1 MGKSILLA
9 FMLKVLVA
17 AGQSG
22 PNSLEKISNGK
33 TRQAIEELREFVA
46 LPNDAN
52 VKTDIQLN
60 AEWLQ
65 KAFLKRRFNTKILP
79 TENTPLVFAEKSN
92 PKANITLLFY
102 MHYDGQ
108 AVDPSKWFQ
117 ENPYK
122 AVMKERNAA
131 GEWSEIPWGS
141 IKDPINPAWRM
152 FGRSTSDDKGPI
164 VMFLAAVDALEENKL
179 VCPFNIKVILDG
191 EEEKSSA
198 QLDKAV
204 DVYKDLLRA
213 DHMVINDG
221 PVHLSG
227 KPTLAFG
234 CRGVMTL
241 NVTVYGPKLPL
252 HSGHYG
258 NYAPNPV
265 FRLSKL
271 LAGMKDD
278 DGRVIIPG
286 YYEGIVLDEATKKI
300 LAAVPDDVKQI
311 HETIGI
317 AEPERVGANY
327 QESLQYPSLNVR
339 GMLSA
344 YVGNDARTIVPS
356 EATAAIDIRL
366 VPESDPDKLKQLVK
380 RYIESEGYYIID
392 RAPTDEERLHYPKIS
407 KFEAGSEP
415 VLPFRTDLNSST
427 GQWLDRSLQ
436 KAWGV
441 GPVKIRIMGGSVP
454 IALFINKLKVPA
466 VIVPMVNADNNQHS
480 ENENLAVANI
490 TGGIR
495 TFLAI
500 LTEDLKK

>member
-1 MGKSILLA
+1 MKDLLLLVLALSVGNATAQTSIA
-9 FMLKVLVA
+9 SF
-17 AGQSG
+17 
-22 PNSLEKISNGK
+22 EKISNGK
-33 TRQAIEELREFVA
+33 TIRAIEELREFVA
-46 LPNDAN
+46 IPNDAN
-52 VKTDIQLN
+52 VKADIQLN

-65 KAFLKRRFNTKILP
+65 KAFQKRRFNTKILP
-79 TENTPLVFAEKSN
+79 TENTPLVFAERNN
-92 PKANITLLFY
+92 PKAKTTILFY

-108 AVDPSKWFQ
+108 AVDPSRWFQ

-122 AVMKERNAA
+122 AVMKEKSAS
-131 GEWSEIPWGS
+131 GEWKEIPWSS
-141 IKDPINPAWRM
+141 IDNTINPACRM

-164 VMFLAAVDALEENKL
+164 VMFLQAIDALDENKL
-179 VCPFNIKVILDG
+179 ASPFNLKVILDG

-204 DVYKDLLRA
+204 DLYKDLLQA
-213 DHMVINDG
+213 DHMVIADG

-227 KPTLAFG
+227 KPTLAYG
-234 CRGVMTL
+234 CRGVMTATL
-241 NVTVYGPKLPL
+241 TIYGPKLPL

-258 NYAPNPV
+258 NYAPNPG

-278 DGRVIIPG
+278 DGRVVIPG
-286 YYEGIVLDEATKKI
+286 YYDGIVLDDATKKI

-317 AEPERVGANY
+317 AEPEKVGANY
-327 QESLQYPSLNVR
+327 QESLQYPSLNIR

-344 YVGNDARTIVPS
+344 YVGKDARTIVPS
-356 EATAAIDIRL
+356 EAIAAIDIRL
-366 VPESDPDKLKQLVK
+366 VPESDPNKLKQLVRK
-380 RYIESEGYYIID
+380 YIELQGYHIVD
-392 RAPTDEERLHYPKIS
+392 KTPTDEERLRYPKICR
-407 KFEAGSEP
+407 FESSEA
-415 VLPFRTDLNSST
+415 VLPFRTDLNSPT

-436 KAWGV
+436 KAWGTV
-441 GPVKIRIMGGSVP
+441 PVKIRIMGGSVP

-466 VIVPMVNADNNQHS
+466 VIVPLVNADNNQHS

-495 TFLAI
+495 TFLSL
-500 LTEDLKK
+500 LTEEVKK